1 MRAPQVELNAA
12 WMTEQKVRT
21 DDLLI
26 ACRVGRFAIGEWK
39 LEAEQTAEGVFAE
52 RTILLVTEGKG
63 QFMCGERHP
72 VAIEPERIVVC
83 PSDCS
88 FRLEA
93 ETPVCVT
100 AVRIDGINFT
110 RSAIWSRSSEALAN
124 GILPMKPVI
133 RTYTDGLR
141 TCTAAGLA
149 DDTFTRLK
157 ACELLYLLRVS
168 YPEVAFGSLE
178 SGSVRDAEFVRL
190 VEQNWNKVKNK
201 AELAA
206 VTGLSIS
213 HLGVKFREV
222 FGVPPYRWLTER
234 RCEAIFHRLVYG
246 QDSFRQIGADF
257 HFRSAQHFND
267 FCKKHFGATPGVVR
281 RTRGVV
287 NR

>member
-110 RSAIWSRSSEALAN
+110 RS
-124 GILPMKPVI
+124 P
-133 RTYTDGLR
+133 
-141 TCTAAGLA
+141 
-149 DDTFTRLK
+149 
-157 ACELLYLLRVS
+157 
-168 YPEVAFGSLE
+168 
-178 SGSVRDAEFVRL
+178 
-190 VEQNWNKVKNK
+190 
-201 AELAA
+201 
-206 VTGLSIS
+206 
-213 HLGVKFREV
+213 
-222 FGVPPYRWLTER
+222 
-234 RCEAIFHRLVYG
+234 
-246 QDSFRQIGADF
+246 
-257 HFRSAQHFND
+257 
-267 FCKKHFGATPGVVR
+267 
-281 RTRGVV
+281 
-287 NR
+287 